1 MMGLLVFKERL
12 RIFYAKNSQIVIP
25 AVKFAVAFMAFYL
38 IGKNTGFVEKLNS
51 SLMPAVM
58 GLVGAAVPYGVTAF
72 LAGAFLMAQLFAVS
86 LEVAAI
92 TLVFLMIVV
101 LLYYGFQPG
110 DSVLLLVTPIMFFL
124 MIPFAVPLLVGL
136 GGSMLSVI
144 PVSCGA
150 FLYYVILY
158 VKQNASVLSGSAQ
171 TELTQLIIQLV
182 KSLVT
187 NQAMLIMVAAMAL
200 CILLVHTIKNMPIN
214 YAWGIAIAAGVI
226 VQLLVIFIG
235 DLRFD
240 ASVSVLEVTAGM
252 AVSAAAAAVYH
263 FFVFAV
269 DYTRT
274 EYVQFEDDDYYYY
287 VKAVPKMTVST
298 PDVKVQKISTRK
310 RSGRE
315 RA

>member
-1 MMGLLVFKERL
+1 
-12 RIFYAKNSQIVIP
+12 
-25 AVKFAVAFMAFYL
+25 
-38 IGKNTGFVEKLNS
+38 
-51 SLMPAVM
+51 
-58 GLVGAAVPYGVTAF
+58 
-72 LAGAFLMAQLFAVS
+72 
-86 LEVAAI
+86 
-92 TLVFLMIVV
+92 
-101 LLYYGFQPG
+101 
-110 DSVLLLVTPIMFFL
+110 MFFL
-124 MIPFAVPLLVGL
+124 KIPFAVPLLVGL

-158 VKQNASVLSGSAQ
+158 VKQNASVLSGSEQ

-274 EYVQFEDDDYYYY
+274 EYVQFEDDDYHYY
-287 VKAVPKMTVST
+287 VKAVPKIAVSK
-298 PDVKVQKISTRK
+298 PDVKVQRINTRK
-310 RSGRE
+310 TPRR
-315 RA
+315 RD

>member
-1 MMGLLVFKERL
+1 MGLLVFKERL

-124 MIPFAVPLLVGL
+124 KIPFAVPLLVGL

-158 VKQNASVLSGSAQ
+158 VKQNGSFLAGSEQ
-171 TELTQLIIQLV
+171 TEITQMLAQVIKNL
-182 KSLVT
+182 LA
-187 NQAMLIMVAAMAL
+187 NPAMLVMIAACCLGAL
-200 CILLVHTIKNMPIN
+200 TVCVLKKLSIN
-214 YAWGIAIAAGVI
+214 YSWGIAIGAGLI
-226 VQLLVIFIG
+226 LQILVVFIG
-235 DLRFD
+235 DFRFGVP
-240 ASVSVLEVTAGM
+240 VSVPELVVGM
-252 AVSAAAAAVYH
+252 IGAVIASLIYQL
-263 FFVFAV
+263 FVFSV
-269 DYTRT
+269 DYSRT
-274 EYVQFEDDDYYYY
+274 EYTQFEDDDYYYY
-287 VKAVPKMTVST
+287 VKAVPKIAISRT
-298 PDVKVQKISTRK
+298 DVKVQEINKVK
-310 RSGRE
+310 RR
-315 RA
+315 

>member
-51 SLMPAVM
+51 PLMPAVM
-58 GLVGAAVPYGVTAF
+58 GLVGAAAPYGVTAF

-124 MIPFAVPLLVGL
+124 KIPFAVPLLVGL

-158 VKQNASVLSGSAQ
+158 VKQNAGVLSGSAQ

-274 EYVQFEDDDYYYY
+274 EYVQFEDDDYHYY
-287 VKAVPKMTVST
+287 VKAVPKIAVSK
-298 PDVKVQKISTRK
+298 PDVKVQRINTRK
-310 RSGRE
+310 TPRR
-315 RA
+315 RD

>member
-51 SLMPAVM
+51 PLMPAVM

-124 MIPFAVPLLVGL
+124 KIPFAVPLLVGL

-158 VKQNASVLSGSAQ
+158 VKQNAGVLSGSAQ

-200 CILLVHTIKNMPIN
+200 LHPFGAYDKEYGRLTTP
-214 YAWGIAIAAGVI
+214 GELPSRRELI

-274 EYVQFEDDDYYYY
+274 EYVQ
-287 VKAVPKMTVST
+287 
-298 PDVKVQKISTRK
+298 I
-310 RSGRE
+310 
-315 RA
+315 